1 MQTLSLGRISFMMIR
16 TRLALLGLLFVV
28 IATSAFVIRREL
40 AARVVEQQIVA
51 AAETFLAT
59 LDDAQKTKAHRTFA
73 DADRFNWAFVPLE
86 RNGLPLKEMTLP
98 QRNAAFALLQS
109 ALSTQGYL
117 KATGVMG
124 LEGILAV
131 IENRPD
137 YRDPENYHFWVFG
150 TPSVSEPWAWRFE
163 GHHISISFT
172 SVGGL
177 TITGPAFMGANP
189 ARVTTGSYTGFRVLA
204 AEEDLGR
211 TLVTS
216 LNAAQRERAIL
227 APNAPNDIVTM
238 TQREAMIDPIA
249 GIPYSALDAEQK
261 VMFLRLLDE
270 YLGNFEP
277 AHAADRRARIEV
289 VGLDQLHFVWLGS
302 LDVGARH
309 YYRIHGPTIL
319 IEYDNTQNNAN
330 HIHSVVRDLENDFG
344 GDLLRRHYETAT
356 ADHGH
361 DLAGTEHSHDEVV
374 HTH

>member
-1 MQTLSLGRISFMMIR
+1 
-16 TRLALLGLLFVV
+16 
-28 IATSAFVIRREL
+28 
-40 AARVVEQQIVA
+40 
-51 AAETFLAT
+51 
-59 LDDAQKTKAHRTFA
+59 
-73 DADRFNWAFVPLE
+73 
-86 RNGLPLKEMTLP
+86 MTLP
-98 QRNAAFALLQS
+98 QRTAAFTLLQS

-117 KATGVMG
+117 KATGVMR

-131 IENRPD
+131 IEDRPD

-150 TPSVSEPWAWRFE
+150 TPSLTEPWAWRFE

-177 TITGPAFMGANP
+177 TITGPAFMGTNP
-189 ARVTTGSYTGFRVLA
+189 ARVATGPYSGWRLLA

-211 TLVTS
+211 TLVTALDAS
-216 LNAAQRERAIL
+216 QRERAIIS
-227 APNAPNDIVTM
+227 ANAPNDIQTG
-238 TQREAMIDPIA
+238 TSREAMIDPVA
-249 GIPYSALDAEQK
+249 GLPFSAMDEVQK
-261 VMFLRLLDE
+261 LMLLRLLDE

-277 AHAADRRARIEV
+277 EHAADRRARISE
-289 VGLDQLHFVWLGS
+289 VGLDELHFAWMGS
-302 LDVGARH
+302 LEVGARH

-319 IEYDNTQNNAN
+319 IEYDNTQNGAN

-361 DLAGTEHSHDEVV
+361 DQGAP

>member
-1 MQTLSLGRISFMMIR
+1 MKTRIV
-16 TRLALLGLLFVV
+16 LPALLLVV
-28 IATSAFVIRREL
+28 AVTSAFALQRER
-40 AARVVEQQIVA
+40 AARAAEQGIVA
-51 AAETFLAT
+51 AAETFLAS
-59 LDDAQKTKAHRTFA
+59 LDDAQRVKAHRDIG

-86 RNGLPLKEMTLP
+86 RNGLPLREMTLE
-98 QRNAAFALLQS
+98 QRSAAFALLQS
-109 ALSTQGYL
+109 ALSSQGFL
-117 KATGVMG
+117 KATGVMR

-131 IENRPD
+131 IEDRPD

-150 TPSVSEPWAWRFE
+150 TPSLTDAWAWRFE

-189 ARVTTGSYTGFRVLA
+189 ARVTSGQYAGWRLLA
-204 AEEDLGR
+204 SEEDLGR
-211 TLVTS
+211 ALVTS
-216 LNAAQRERAIL
+216 LSESQREIAIL
-227 APNAPNDIVTM
+227 SPNAPNDILTT
-238 TQREAMIDPIA
+238 TQRDALIDPVA
-249 GIPYSALDAEQK
+249 GIPFSALDEGQK
-261 VMFLRLLDE
+261 LQLLRLLDE

-277 AHAADRRARIEV
+277 EHAEDRRARIAE
-289 VGLDQLHFVWLGS
+289 VGLDQLHFAWMGS
-302 LDVGARH
+302 LEVGARH

-344 GDLLRRHYETAT
+344 GDLLRRHYETAS

-361 DLAGTEHSHDEVV
+361 DAAGDAHSHDGVV